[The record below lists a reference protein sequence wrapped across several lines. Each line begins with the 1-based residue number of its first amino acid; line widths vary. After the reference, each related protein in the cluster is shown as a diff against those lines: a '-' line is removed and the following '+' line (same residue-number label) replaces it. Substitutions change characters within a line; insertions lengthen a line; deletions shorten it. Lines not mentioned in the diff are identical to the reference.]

1 MRNAFAKFLSCKI
14 HHCTTISTNRALK
27 NRAQLRRENCAG
39 RVATENRTIE
49 VNIRAVSAVL
59 ELFVETFLN
68 RPQIRR
74 GVFP

>member
-1 MRNAFAKFLSCKI
+1 MPPHHCYSYTRKYEIVLSCKI

-59 ELFVETFLN
+59 ELFVGTFLN
-68 RPQIRR
+68 RP
-74 GVFP
+74 